1 MHAGAL
7 RLYPA
12 VRDRFLPLI
21 REQFPELEQRYR
33 RAYARSLAAPRE
45 YATALRHRIQR
56 LQRKYGFPVNEG
68 MQDRYER
75 RLPAAQGELAL

>member
-1 MHAGAL
+1 MMRH
-7 RLYPA
+7 
-12 VRDRFLPLI
+12 
-21 REQFPELEQRYR
+21 R
-33 RAYARSLAAPRE
+33 RQIHGFEAQKIQAKVAEPAAPRE

-56 LQRKYGFPVNEG
+56 LQCKYGFPVNEG